1 MDNTSF
7 KKIQND
13 IKKSTPIIIKND
25 DSINQIKQN
34 FGNKYIDDISDSD
47 DNTTY
52 RKRNSNIINKLPD
65 KNNTDNISL
74 ASKKENIVTT
84 KKKLNKNINIID
96 DIKDPVD
103 KPINKPNTNTKNT
116 LNQLVNHINNVDSK
130 DKNKPNVK
138 EAESYSSSD
147 SDSENTDA
155 EVDDMEY
162 EFQDEFEDK
171 VKQYVKVDDEI
182 RQLQKQIKELNVQK
196 KATEETILKHLE
208 RLGENNINITGG
220 KLRINKYE
228 SKEGFKE
235 PMVKEVIADKI
246 KDPKIIEHILEKI
259 EEKRIANAK
268 VQISLKRT
276 YERAVNKK
284 K

>member
-1 MDNTSF
+1 MRT
-7 KKIQND
+7 
-13 IKKSTPIIIKND
+13 
-25 DSINQIKQN
+25 
-34 FGNKYIDDISDSD
+34 
-47 DNTTY
+47 
-52 RKRNSNIINKLPD
+52 
-65 KNNTDNISL
+65 
-74 ASKKENIVTT
+74 
-84 KKKLNKNINIID
+84 
-96 DIKDPVD
+96 
-103 KPINKPNTNTKNT
+103 
-116 LNQLVNHINNVDSK
+116 
-130 DKNKPNVK
+130 
-138 EAESYSSSD
+138 
-147 SDSENTDA
+147 
-155 EVDDMEY
+155 
-162 EFQDEFEDK
+162 
-171 VKQYVKVDDEI
+171 
-182 RQLQKQIKELNVQK
+182 
-196 KATEETILKHLE
+196 TEESILKHLE